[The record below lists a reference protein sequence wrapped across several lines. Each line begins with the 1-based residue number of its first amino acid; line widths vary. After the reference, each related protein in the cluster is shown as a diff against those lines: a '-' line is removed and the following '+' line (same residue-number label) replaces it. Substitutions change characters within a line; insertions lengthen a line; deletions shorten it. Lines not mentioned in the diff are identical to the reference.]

1 MSRLSQQPSDPVY
14 YIEDCRIFYQFHVH
28 INRNFA
34 LTLGKHPQNVANLS
48 IYRKTE
54 LPHVIIFYQKLF
66 HLTVSQMQIHQ
77 LQGALTEKIRLALQ
91 YT

>member
-1 MSRLSQQPSDPVY
+1 MPYQKYQQPPILV
-14 YIEDCRIFYQFHVH
+14 RLFHQFHVH
-28 INRNFA
+28 IKQELCADPRKA
-34 LTLGKHPQNVANLS
+34 PPPPQNVANLS

-66 HLTVSQMQIHQ
+66 LLTVCLMQIHQ